1 MASTYVGDFANFV
14 IAHGAPVIFLVIA
27 LESLGAP
34 LPGETLLV
42 AVGTAAG
49 IRNADLLPLFLVAWA
64 GAFLGD
70 NAGYALGRW
79 FGQKAIRKFGAH
91 IGLNEAR
98 MAGFEAT
105 FARYGVFIVAAARFI
120 VPLRQ
125 LNGLIAGSLHMPWL
139 RFAIAN
145 AIGAALW
152 VGVWLFLSSRF
163 TNLLA
168 HLDKLHGVGIAAL
181 VLGALAICTYGVVR
195 YRRHKRG

>member
-1 MASTYVGDFANFV
+1 
-14 IAHGAPVIFLVIA
+14 
-27 LESLGAP
+27 
-34 LPGETLLV
+34 LV

-91 IGLNEAR
+91 IGLTEAR
-98 MAGFEAT
+98 MAGFEGT
-105 FARYGVFIVAAARFI
+105 FARYGVFIVVAARFV

-139 RFAIAN
+139 RFAVAN
-145 AIGAALW
+145 AFGAALW
-152 VGVWLFLSSRF
+152 VGVWLFLSSRV

-181 VLGALAICTYGVVR
+181 VLGALAIVTYGVVR